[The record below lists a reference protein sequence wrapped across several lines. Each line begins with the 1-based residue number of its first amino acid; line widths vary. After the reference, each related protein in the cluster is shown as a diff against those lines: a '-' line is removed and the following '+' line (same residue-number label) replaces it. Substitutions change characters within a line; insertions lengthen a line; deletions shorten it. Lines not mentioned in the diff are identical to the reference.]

1 MTPSPPGPLRRAALG
16 GGTALAVLLT
26 GAAGAGAPSALADTP
41 PLPAV
46 IDVGTLRSP
55 DTLPRPAGALTEA
68 HFLTYQFTVSGR
80 LPGGAPVTGAEITID
95 TGGAA
100 RVAEFRFRPECRVT
114 GTLATC
120 PVAMPDGS
128 GDPETH
134 VPFHIRPRL
143 GTAAGDRGVV
153 TATVSADNARM
164 REETPTDMAVV
175 IGDRDGVVLG
185 GFPDPNMLDVPPG
198 GRAAVPFELTNTGAR
213 TLDRVTLD
221 VEGFDGDATVA
232 LPGDHDNCWYRTKD
246 PKDPKSARTGMTC
259 EFTGGLRPGTTY
271 RPAPGLAVAMVGLA
285 EYGRLR
291 FSASTRPATR
301 TGVRGRSAPL
311 ALVPATTPTPPR
323 VPVPADHY
331 TVNQPPVI
339 GVRSG
344 PAADGAAVGTRVRTT
359 VGRAVT
365 ARVGV
370 ANKGGAPLTAPV
382 ALVEVPR
389 GVEVVR
395 PDARCRPEPW
405 SDRWNDA
412 PPPTFGDRPGDAAP
426 VPTGAVYR
434 CADPADLAPGEQRLF
449 SFTLKPQR
457 ELDGAEGVVFEP
469 SLSPYDP
476 GQRAKVA
483 FLSVTATGTATTS
496 PSPGTTGSPAPG
508 DTATPTPSGSTTAP
522 STPVHGTGTGGGS
535 GALASTGS
543 TGTLAL
549 AGAAAAL
556 AALGALLFVSVRRRT
571 TRQRH

>member
-1 MTPSPPGPLRRAALG
+1 MTPSPPGPLRRAAVG

-26 GAAGAGAPSALADTP
+26 GAAGTAAPPAVADTP
-41 PLPAV
+41 RLPAV

-68 HFLTYQFTVSGR
+68 HFVTYQFTVSGR
-80 LPGGAPVTGAEITID
+80 LPGGTPVTGAEITID
-95 TGGAA
+95 TAGAE
-100 RVAEFRFRPECRVT
+100 RIAEFRFRPECRVT

-153 TATVSADNARM
+153 TATVSADNART
-164 REETPTDMAVV
+164 REETPTGMAVV
-175 IGDRDGVVLG
+175 IGDRDAVVLG
-185 GFPDPNMLDVPPG
+185 GFPDPNTVEVPPG
-198 GRAAVPFELTNTGAR
+198 GRATVPFELTNTGAR
-213 TLDRVTLD
+213 TLDHVALD
-221 VEGFDGDATVA
+221 VDGFDGDTTVA
-232 LPGDHDNCWYRTKD
+232 LPGDHGNCRYRTKD
-246 PKDPKSARTGMTC
+246 PADPKSARIGMTC
-259 EFTGGLRPGTTY
+259 EFTGGLRAGTTY
-271 RPAPGLAVAMVGLA
+271 RPSPGLAVAMVGLA

-291 FSASTRPATR
+291 FSASTRPATG

-311 ALVPATTPTPPR
+311 TLAPATTPTPPR

-344 PAADGAAVGTRVRTT
+344 PAADGAAVGTSVRTT
-359 VGRAVT
+359 VGREVT

-370 ANKGGAPLTAPV
+370 ANRGGAPLTGPV

-395 PDARCRPEPW
+395 SDPRCRPEAW

-426 VPTGAVYR
+426 LPTGAVHR
-434 CADPADLAPGEQRLF
+434 CADPGALAPGQRWLF
-449 SFTLKPQR
+449 SFTLKPTR
-457 ELDGAEGVVFEP
+457 ALDGARGVVFEP
-469 SLSPYDP
+469 ALSPYDTA
-476 GQRAKVA
+476 QRAKVA
-483 FLSVTATGTATTS
+483 FLTVTATAAATAS
-496 PSPGTTGSPAPG
+496 PSPTPGTVPS
-508 DTATPTPSGSTTAP
+508 ATVAPTPSASTTGTV
-522 STPVHGTGTGGGS
+522 TPVHGAGTGGGP

-543 TGTLAL
+543 NGAPAL
-549 AGAAAAL
+549 AGTAAAL
-556 AALGALLFVSVRRRT
+556 AAVGGLLVVSVRRRT
-571 TRQRH
+571 TRQRR

>member
-1 MTPSPPGPLRRAALG
+1 MTSSPPGPLRRAARG

-46 IDVGTLRSP
+46 IDIGTLRSP

-68 HFLTYQFTVSGR
+68 HFLTYQFVVGGQ

-95 TGGAA
+95 TGGAE

-114 GTLATC
+114 GTVATC

-153 TATVSADNARM
+153 KATVSADNARM
-164 REETPTDMAVV
+164 VKETPTEMPVV
-175 IGDRDGVVLG
+175 IGDRDSVAIG
-185 GFPDPNMLDVPPG
+185 GLPDDIVDVPPG
-198 GRAAVPFELTNTGAR
+198 GRATVPLEVTNTGAR
-213 TLDRVTLD
+213 TLDRVTLS
-221 VEGFDGDATVA
+221 VGSFDGDATVV
-232 LPGDHDNCWYRTKD
+232 LPGDHDNCWYHTKD
-246 PKDPKSARTGMTC
+246 PKDPESARIGMAC
-259 EFTGGLRPGTTY
+259 EFTAGLLPGVTY
-271 RPAPGLAVAMVGLA
+271 RPSPGLAVSLAGLA
-285 EYGRLR
+285 EYGRLQ
-291 FSASTRPATR
+291 FSVSTRPATR
-301 TGVRGRSAPL
+301 KGVRGGSAPL
-311 ALVPATTPTPPR
+311 ALVPTTTPTPPR
-323 VPVPADHY
+323 VPMPADHY

-339 GVRSG
+339 GVRSR
-344 PAADGAAVGTRVRTT
+344 PAADGAAVGTSVRTA
-359 VGRAVT
+359 VGREVT

-370 ANKGGAPLTAPV
+370 ANKGGAPLAAPV

-395 PDARCRPEPW
+395 PDPRCRPEPW

-449 SFTLKPQR
+449 SFTLRPKR
-457 ELDGAEGVVFEP
+457 ELDGARGVVFEP
-469 SLSPYDP
+469 SPSPYDP
-476 GQRAKVA
+476 AQRAKVA
-483 FLSVTATGTATTS
+483 FLSVTATTAS

-508 DTATPTPSGSTTAP
+508 DTATPDPSASSTGTGTPTY
-522 STPVHGTGTGGGS
+522 GTGGTGGGS

-556 AALGALLFVSVRRRT
+556 AALGALLFASVRRRT